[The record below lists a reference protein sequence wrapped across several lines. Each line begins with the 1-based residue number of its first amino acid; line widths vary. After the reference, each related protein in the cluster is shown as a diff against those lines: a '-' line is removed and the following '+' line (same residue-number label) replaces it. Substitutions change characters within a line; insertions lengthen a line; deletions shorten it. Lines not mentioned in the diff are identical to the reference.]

1 MGSNGFIPAKVL
13 GDDVMRFLTDKS
25 IETLKSQ
32 FFDLIDTES
41 GVFHYQNVLK
51 TMLKTIQKMLE
62 LDEVTLFICH
72 AWNNQFSFEV
82 STIENKMGVIPSNV
96 SSGWLSSL
104 KTIDFSPTDLSFKDY
119 QVLIPLAKSGR
130 NLGVLCLKGNQSS
143 ITPSNQEWFEQFA
156 IVCSSFVQKAQEL
169 YKIVMEE
176 KRYKQLFRV
185 NEKFHSTMDMDAVLG
200 EIIYTL
206 QEVYPSFT
214 YYLML
219 SHDNDNHSELP
230 IKDLEYDSENLA
242 AMEAYVTGTIQMEDS
257 LNERRSVLYAP
268 LKGKQGVYGVLQVI
282 APDTLTFPSNEVE
295 FIKLLANTAGSAL
308 ENAQLYQQSKRLIA
322 DLQLINETSHRLNS
336 NLRLTETMSYMT
348 EQIVQSFDAEEVCFV
363 LLSSDLRPISVLA
376 GSTPFF
382 DTEASMAYVQYVVD
396 RLKREHDSI
405 FIGDIEIN
413 LDHDVQQYRS
423 IMAVPMVQSGVI
435 KGIALVMHTEP
446 YHFSFETFK
455 LMQSLIHHS
464 TLAFTNSMLREEL
477 EKMVVTD
484 HLTKL
489 YSRNYLD
496 AKVHESLDEDQQGTF
511 LLIDIDNFKGVNDK
525 YGHQVG
531 DEILIQVADII
542 KSNIRESDIGA
553 RWGGEELAVYL
564 PRIPLEVGI
573 SIANRLV
580 DKVRELSKPSITI
593 SCGVSYWNVDNP
605 DNFTNLFKRAD
616 TALYIAKDTG
626 KDRVVVQEKVTSP

>member
-1 MGSNGFIPAKVL
+1 MRSNGFKPAKVL
-13 GDDVMRFLTDKS
+13 GDDVMRFLSDKS

-41 GVFHYQNVLK
+41 GAFHYQNVLK

-62 LDEVTLFICH
+62 LDEVTLFNCH
-72 AWNNQFSFEV
+72 AWKNQFSFEV
-82 STIENKMGVIPSNV
+82 STNENTIGVTLSND
-96 SSGWLSSL
+96 SSDWLSSL
-104 KTIDFSPTDLSFKDY
+104 KTIDFSPTDMNFKDY
-119 QVLIPLAKSGR
+119 QVLIPLVKLGR

-143 ITPSNQEWFEQFA
+143 ITPTNQEWFEQFA

-363 LLSSDLRPISVLA
+363 LLASDLRPISVLA

-382 DTEASMAYVQYVVD
+382 DTEASMAYVQFVVD
-396 RLKREHDSI
+396 RLKKEQDSI
-405 FIGDIEIN
+405 FIGDVEIN
-413 LDHDVQQYRS
+413 LNRDVKQYRS
-423 IMAVPMVQSGVI
+423 IMAVPMVQSAVI

-446 YHFSFETFK
+446 YHFSFENFK

-477 EKMVVTD
+477 ENMVVTD

-496 AKVHESLDEDQQGTF
+496 TKVHESLDEDQQGTF

-593 SCGVSYWNVDNP
+593 SCGVSYWNMDNP

-616 TALYIAKDTG
+616 TALYVAKDTG
-626 KDRVVVQEKVTSP
+626 KDRVVVQENVTS

>member
-1 MGSNGFIPAKVL
+1 
-13 GDDVMRFLTDKS
+13 MRFFTEKS

-41 GVFHYQNVLK
+41 GVFHYQDVIK
-51 TMLKTIQKMLE
+51 TMLHTIQKILE
-62 LDEVTLFICH
+62 LEEVTIYISQ
-72 AWNNQFSFEV
+72 AWKNQV
-82 STIENKMGVIPSNV
+82 SIRLSTNANKIQIGQ
-96 SSGWLSSL
+96 SSL
-104 KTIDFSPTDLSFKDY
+104 SNEWIGLVKTVDFSPTDIRFKDY
-119 QVLIPLAKSGR
+119 QVLIPLCKSEEV
-130 NLGVLCLKGNQSS
+130 LGVLCLKGNQSY
-143 ITPSNQEWFEQFA
+143 INPSNQDWFEQFA
-156 IVCSSFVQKAQEL
+156 IVCTSFVQKAQEL

-185 NEKFHSTMDMDAVLG
+185 NEKFHSTMDMEAVLG

-206 QEVYPSFT
+206 QEEYPSFT

-230 IKDLEYDSENLA
+230 IKDLEYDSENIA
-242 AMEAYVTGTIQMEDS
+242 AMEAYLTGTIQMEDS
-257 LNERRSVLYAP
+257 LTERRSVLYAP

-363 LLSSDLRPISVLA
+363 LVSPDLKPISVLA

-382 DTEASMAYVQYVVD
+382 ETDDSMVYVYYVVE
-396 RLKREHDSI
+396 RLKKEKDSI
-405 FIGDIEIN
+405 FMGDVEIK
-413 LDHDVQQYRS
+413 LDKDMKRYRS
-423 IMAVPMVQSGVI
+423 IMAVPMVQSGLI
-435 KGIALVMHTEP
+435 KGLALVMHREP

-455 LMQSLIHHS
+455 LLQSLIHHS

-496 AKVHESLDEDQQGTF
+496 TQVHESLVEDQQGTF
-511 LLIDIDNFKGVNDK
+511 LLIDIDNFKCVNDK
-525 YGHQVG
+525 FGHQVG
-531 DEILIQVADII
+531 DEILIQVAEII
-542 KSNIRESDIGA
+542 KSNIRDSDIGA

-564 PRIPLEVGI
+564 PRIPLDAGI

-616 TALYIAKDTG
+616 TALYVAKDTG
-626 KDRVVVQEKVTSP
+626 KDRVVVQEKLPSL

>member
-1 MGSNGFIPAKVL
+1 
-13 GDDVMRFLTDKS
+13 MRFLSDKS

-51 TMLKTIQKMLE
+51 TMVKTIQKMLE

-72 AWNNQFSFEV
+72 AWKNQFSMGV
-82 STIENKMGVIPSNV
+82 STNENIMEVTPSND
-96 SSGWLSSL
+96 SSDWLSSL
-104 KTIDFSPTDLSFKDY
+104 KTIDFSPTDKCFKDY
-119 QVLIPLAKSGR
+119 QVLIPLLRSGR
-130 NLGVLCLKGNQSS
+130 NLGVLCLKGNQTS
-143 ITPSNQEWFEQFA
+143 ITPSNQDWFEQFA
-156 IVCSSFVQKAQEL
+156 VVCSSFVLKAQEL

-230 IKDLEYDSENLA
+230 IKDLEYDSENIA

-348 EQIVQSFDAEEVCFV
+348 EQIVHSFDAEEVCFV
-363 LLSSDLRPISVLA
+363 LLSPDLKLISVLA

-382 DTEASMAYVQYVVD
+382 ETEASTAYVQYVVD
-396 RLKREHDSI
+396 RLKKENDSI
-405 FIGDIEIN
+405 FIGDVDIN
-413 LDHDVQQYRS
+413 LDYDVKKYRS
-423 IMAVPMVQSGVI
+423 IMAVPMVQSGLI
-435 KGIALVMHTEP
+435 KGLALVMHTEP

-496 AKVHESLDEDQQGTF
+496 TRVHESLDEDQQGTF

-593 SCGVSYWNVDNP
+593 SCGVSYWNVEHP

-616 TALYIAKDTG
+616 TALYVAKDTG
-626 KDRVVVQEKVTSP
+626 KDRVVLQEKINSF

>member
-1 MGSNGFIPAKVL
+1 
-13 GDDVMRFLTDKS
+13 
-25 IETLKSQ
+25 
-32 FFDLIDTES
+32 
-41 GVFHYQNVLK
+41 
-51 TMLKTIQKMLE
+51 
-62 LDEVTLFICH
+62 
-72 AWNNQFSFEV
+72 
-82 STIENKMGVIPSNV
+82 
-96 SSGWLSSL
+96 
-104 KTIDFSPTDLSFKDY
+104 
-119 QVLIPLAKSGR
+119 
-130 NLGVLCLKGNQSS
+130 
-143 ITPSNQEWFEQFA
+143 
-156 IVCSSFVQKAQEL
+156 
-169 YKIVMEE
+169 
-176 KRYKQLFRV
+176 
-185 NEKFHSTMDMDAVLG
+185 
-200 EIIYTL
+200 
-206 QEVYPSFT
+206 
-214 YYLML
+214 
-219 SHDNDNHSELP
+219 
-230 IKDLEYDSENLA
+230 
-242 AMEAYVTGTIQMEDS
+242 
-257 LNERRSVLYAP
+257 
-268 LKGKQGVYGVLQVI
+268 
-282 APDTLTFPSNEVE
+282 
-295 FIKLLANTAGSAL
+295 LANTAGSAL

-363 LLSSDLRPISVLA
+363 LLAPEFKQMSVLA

-382 DTEASMAYVQYVVD
+382 ETDASKEYIQYVVD
-396 RLKREHDSI
+396 RLKKENDSI
-405 FIGDIEIN
+405 FIGDVDIK
-413 LDHDVQQYRS
+413 LDKDSPKYRS
-423 IMAVPMVQSGVI
+423 IMAVPMVQSGII
-435 KGIALVMHTEP
+435 KGLALVMHTEP

-496 AKVHESLDEDQQGTF
+496 ARVHESLDEDQQGTF

-542 KSNIRESDIGA
+542 KGNIRDSDIGA

-580 DKVRELSKPSITI
+580 DKVRELSNPSITI

-616 TALYIAKDTG
+616 TALYVAKGTG
-626 KDRVVVQEKVTSP
+626 KDRVVVQEKLPSL

>member
-1 MGSNGFIPAKVL
+1 MSFRTEKTI
-13 GDDVMRFLTDKS
+13 DR
-25 IETLKSQ
+25 LKSQ
-32 FFDLIDTES
+32 FFDLIETES
-41 GVFHYQNVLK
+41 GVFHYQNVLRS
-51 TMLKTIQKMLE
+51 MLDTIQKMLE
-62 LDEVTLFICH
+62 LDEVTLLIFH
-72 AWNNQFSFEV
+72 AWKNEFSIEA
-82 STIENKMGVIPSNV
+82 STNEKILDVPLSNM
-96 SSGWLSSL
+96 SKEWLCSL
-104 KTIDFSPTDLSFKDY
+104 KNTEFSPKDSWFKEY
-119 QVLIPLAKSGR
+119 NVLVPLLRSGK
-130 NLGVLCLKGNQSS
+130 NVGVLCLKGNHSDM
-143 ITPSNQEWFEQFA
+143 TPSNSEWFEPFA
-156 IVCSSFVQKAQEL
+156 SVCSSFVQKAQEL
-169 YKIVMEE
+169 FKIVLEE

-230 IKDLEYDSENLA
+230 IKDLEYDSENIA
-242 AMEAYVTGTIQMEDS
+242 AMESYVTGTIQMEES
-257 LNERRSVLYAP
+257 QLERRSVLYAP

-282 APDTLTFPSNEVE
+282 APDTLMFPSNEVE

-363 LLSSDLRPISVLA
+363 LLAPEFKQMSVLA

-382 DTEASMAYVQYVVD
+382 ETDASKEYIQYVVD
-396 RLKREHDSI
+396 RLKKENDSI
-405 FIGDIEIN
+405 FIGDVDIK
-413 LDHDVQQYRS
+413 LDKDSPKYRS
-423 IMAVPMVQSGVI
+423 IMAVPMVQSGII
-435 KGIALVMHTEP
+435 KGLALVMHTEP

-496 AKVHESLDEDQQGTF
+496 ARVHESLDEDQQGTF

-542 KSNIRESDIGA
+542 KGNIRDSDIGA

-580 DKVRELSKPSITI
+580 DKVRELSNPSITI

-616 TALYIAKDTG
+616 TALYVAKGTG
-626 KDRVVVQEKVTSP
+626 KDRVVVQEKLPSL

>member
-1 MGSNGFIPAKVL
+1 MS
-13 GDDVMRFLTDKS
+13 FLTEKTIDR
-25 IETLKSQ
+25 LKSQ
-32 FFDLIDTES
+32 FFDLIETES
-41 GVFHYQNVLK
+41 GVFHYQNVLRL
-51 TMLKTIQKMLE
+51 MVDTIQNMLE
-62 LDEVTLFICH
+62 LDEVTLLIFH
-72 AWNNQFSFEV
+72 AWKSEFSTEV
-82 STIENKMGVIPSNV
+82 STNEKIMDVSLSNI
-96 SSGWLSSL
+96 SNEWLCSL
-104 KTIDFSPTDLSFKDY
+104 KNNEFSPKYSWLKDY
-119 QVLIPLAKSGR
+119 NVLIPLIRSGK
-130 NLGVLCLKGNQSS
+130 NLGVLCLKGNHSYMD
-143 ITPSNQEWFEQFA
+143 PSNQEWFEQFA
-156 IVCSSFVQKAQEL
+156 NVCSSFVQKAQEL
-169 YKIVMEE
+169 FKIVLEE

-230 IKDLEYDSENLA
+230 IKDLEYDSENIA
-242 AMEAYVTGTIQMEDS
+242 AMEAYVTGTIQTEES
-257 LNERRSVLYAP
+257 QLERRSVLYAP

-282 APDTLTFPSNEVE
+282 APDTLMFPSNEVE

-363 LLSSDLRPISVLA
+363 LLAPDFKQISVLA

-382 DTEASMAYVQYVVD
+382 DTDASKEYIQYVVE
-396 RLKREHDSI
+396 RLKKENDSI
-405 FIGDIEIN
+405 FMGDVDLN
-413 LDHDVQQYRS
+413 LDKDSPKYRS
-423 IMAVPMVQSGVI
+423 IMAVPMVQSGLI
-435 KGIALVMHTEP
+435 KGLALVMHTEP

-496 AKVHESLDEDQQGTF
+496 ARVHESLDEDQQGTF

-531 DEILIQVADII
+531 DEILIQVANII
-542 KSNIRESDIGA
+542 KGNIRESDIGA

-564 PRIPLEVGI
+564 PRISLEVGI
-573 SIANRLV
+573 GIANRLV
-580 DKVRELSKPSITI
+580 DKVRELSNPSITI

-605 DNFTNLFKRAD
+605 DNFTSLFKRAD
-616 TALYIAKDTG
+616 TALYVAKGTG
-626 KDRVVVQEKVTSP
+626 KDRVVVQEKLPSF